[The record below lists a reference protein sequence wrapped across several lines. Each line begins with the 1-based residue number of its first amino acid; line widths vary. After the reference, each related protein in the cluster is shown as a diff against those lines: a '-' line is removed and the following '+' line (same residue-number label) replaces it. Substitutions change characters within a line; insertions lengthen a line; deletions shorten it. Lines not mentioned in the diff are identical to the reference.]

1 MENIT
6 QPDSV
11 GRKEHEEMN
20 NTTETTHTALENI
33 KAAAKELIDK
43 AEQLAT
49 AQAGELAA
57 SQTGEATALTE
68 AAAYEPTEVE
78 QSDSLLDD
86 GLLFEGKGKTFM
98 TAEDTC
104 RFNKWWPIP
113 MLELEHTL
121 PEDLRRY
128 QKAIGYCPPQPDR
141 VMWAFFNYLERYCI
155 MAAANLND
163 KPKMYRRI
171 EGEWIFLPIEGDDF
185 KKMEIMLNT
194 HVQLMEYMA
203 NLTDA
208 AINFI
213 EDTACLEGKGYV
225 EKYHDALYDLRE
237 RLETL
242 QDSAYIAA
250 FVLLENTEDDPRTR
264 IMQCR
269 FEEMLQKE
277 EQEREEAAALAEK
290 ALSLLETTA

>member
-1 MENIT
+1 
-6 QPDSV
+6 
-11 GRKEHEEMN
+11 MN
-20 NTTETTHTALENI
+20 DTTETTHTALENI

-43 AEQLAT
+43 AEQLA
-49 AQAGELAA
+49 ASQAGE
-57 SQTGEATALTE
+57 ATTLTE
-68 AAAYEPTEVE
+68 AAAYETAAVE
-78 QSDSLLDD
+78 QSGSLLDD
-86 GLLFEGKGKTFM
+86 GLLFEGKGKTSM

-171 EGEWIFLPIEGDDF
+171 EGEWVFLPIEGDDF

-242 QDSAYIAA
+242 QDSAYLAA
-250 FVLLENTEDDPRTR
+250 FVLLENTEDAPRTR

>member
-1 MENIT
+1 
-6 QPDSV
+6 
-11 GRKEHEEMN
+11 MN
-20 NTTETTHTALENI
+20 DTTETTRSALENI

-43 AEQLAT
+43 AEQLA
-49 AQAGELAA
+49 ASQAGE
-57 SQTGEATALTE
+57 ATTLTE
-68 AAAYEPTEVE
+68 AAAYETAAVE
-78 QSDSLLDD
+78 QSGSLLDD

-141 VMWAFFNYLERYCI
+141 VMWAFFNYLERYCV

-163 KPKMYRRI
+163 KPKMYHRI
-171 EGEWIFLPIEGDDF
+171 DGEWIFLQIEGDDF

-250 FVLLENTEDDPRTR
+250 FVLLENTEDDPQTP

-290 ALSLLETTA
+290 ALNMLETTAQQ

>member
-1 MENIT
+1 
-6 QPDSV
+6 
-11 GRKEHEEMN
+11 
-20 NTTETTHTALENI
+20 
-33 KAAAKELIDK
+33 
-43 AEQLAT
+43 
-49 AQAGELAA
+49 
-57 SQTGEATALTE
+57 
-68 AAAYEPTEVE
+68 
-78 QSDSLLDD
+78 
-86 GLLFEGKGKTFM
+86 
-98 TAEDTC
+98 
-104 RFNKWWPIP
+104 
-113 MLELEHTL
+113 
-121 PEDLRRY
+121 
-128 QKAIGYCPPQPDR
+128 
-141 VMWAFFNYLERYCI
+141 

-163 KPKMYRRI
+163 KPKMHRRI

-242 QDSAYIAA
+242 QDSAYLAG
-250 FVLLENTEDDPRTR
+250 FVLLENTEDDPQTP

-290 ALSLLETTA
+290 ALNMLETTAQQ